1 MRKTLTLTLLFNV
14 LAFVSFAQEMDDR
27 RAQRVKAFRIAIF
40 TEALQLTP
48 QEAETFWPVY
58 NAYQEQRE
66 TLHKQLQ
73 PAARLDALSD
83 AEVEDQVK
91 KHFEMRQ
98 RELDLE
104 KDMVQKLRKTI
115 PLRKIAKI
123 PSAERQFRERL
134 LEKVKDNQERRPGGR
149 RGGNK

>member
-1 MRKTLTLTLLFNV
+1 MTLLFNV
-14 LAFVSFAQEMDDR
+14 LTFASFAQDMGDMR
-27 RAQRVKAFRIAIF
+27 SQRVKAFRVAMF
-40 TEALQLTP
+40 TETLQLTP
-48 QEAETFWPVY
+48 QEAESFWPVY

-66 TLHKQLQ
+66 QLHKSLRPAQQL
-73 PAARLDALSD
+73 DGMSD

-91 KHFEMRQ
+91 KHFEIRQ

-104 KDMVQKLRKTI
+104 KDMVQKLRKTM

-134 LEKVKDNQERRPGGR
+134 VEKVRNVQERRKGR
-149 RGGNK
+149 G